1 MTKKFTHQLIL
12 LILLLGFRP
21 GSTGAQTFEKLTFDH
36 LTIEEGLSQST
47 VFAITKDADGFMWFG
62 TRDGLN
68 RYDSRNIKIYRN
80 KENNNRSLLGN
91 SIHCFMIDSNKKL
104 WIGTN
109 EGINIYNSASDDF
122 TRSQLNPD
130 LKQALG
136 QNHVTAILEDKK
148 GTIWIAT
155 YGGLSKVISRNPLQY
170 QHFRHDAANPNSLL
184 NDEIRTLY
192 ADKEGTLWI
201 GSAKGVSKLVEDAS
215 GKNTFV
221 NYPLPSMHLQGK
233 SWINCLA
240 EDNNGNLLIGTEQNG
255 IKRLDKKS
263 GTISAFNFMNN
274 EGRSTETVRVIER
287 NNNNLW
293 IGTIEGLYI
302 YNTISGH
309 LRVHKIDPDDNLSLS
324 DNSVRSIYIDRAGSY
339 WIGTFYGGVNTYSPL
354 SRQFAKINL
363 KNQKNQKIYKIAGAM
378 VTDRHDN
385 LWISTDGNGL
395 YCLNREGETIKQFK
409 HLASD
414 ANTISHNK
422 IKCLLLDEDKGLW
435 IGTLNGLN
443 YYDFKSEKFQRNF
456 HDVNDPHSLPD
467 DRIYDLKKDAYGNIW
482 IGTYRGGL
490 CLLNKETKAFER
502 FAYNA
507 TDSASLSSDGITYIH
522 EDSENNLWVGTIS
535 GLNKKSKGKNTF
547 ARFLNSNNQNSL
559 YVMCVYEDTQ
569 KRLWV
574 GTRDSGLRLR
584 LQGSNTF
591 RTFTKEDGLAG
602 NTISGV
608 LEDSKGILWISTENG
623 LSRLDPTTFAFK
635 NYNKNDG
642 LICSEFNFNSFHKDG
657 NGLMYFGGYNGIVKF
672 HPDSIRENSTPPLLT
687 FTKLKLFNKEVLIDS
702 TGKGVLHKSLA
713 KTADLELGYTQNIFS
728 VEFASLSFIH
738 SNKNKYAYK
747 LSGFEDQWNYVNDPI
762 ATYMN
767 LSPGQ
772 YTLLVKGSNND
783 AIWSD
788 EPIQL
793 KITILPP
800 FWKTWWAY
808 SIYGLILLSLAFAL
822 SRFYKMRW
830 KLKHDLQIEHMEK
843 EQQEKLHKAKLN
855 FFTNIAHE
863 IRTPLTLIVSPL
875 ELATERYAN
884 DSFLQKQLQI
894 VKSNTSRLIR
904 LINQLLDFQKQEAG
918 NLKLKPTEGNIIELL
933 KEIIF
938 SFSEYTNSRHIL
950 LKFNSPVDDIKLLYD
965 RDELEKVFCNLLYNA
980 FKFTPGGGEVAITVA
995 IENSSEPTGEK
1006 SHVKIVLEDNGIGI
1020 PAGDLPKIFNRF
1032 FQVENTGI
1040 GESGF
1045 GIGLAL
1051 TKGIIE
1057 LHGGTIAVESHEAEM
1072 GHSGFTRFTIMLP
1085 LTPER
1090 IPAESLSAK
1099 DFAFEEAA
1107 IVGSSPPPAVT
1118 NHLVKQKQD
1127 HRYSILLVED
1137 NIEIRNCLKSILS
1150 SSYVVLEA
1158 SNGTDALAITNQN
1171 LPDLVVSD
1179 IAMPGMD
1186 GLEFTRLIKSDER
1199 TNHIPVILLTARG
1212 ATEHYAEGIN
1222 TGADDYI
1229 TKPFHNQILQLKIK
1243 NLLAIRETLKEKYHR
1258 IVTLQPH
1265 HEEIEDP
1272 NNKFLRRLMNLMEA
1286 NINDPDFNVAKL
1298 VTEIGMS
1305 RPVLFRKIK
1314 MLTGLSVIDLI
1325 RSTRLKKAEMLLKQK
1340 KMTISEVA
1348 FTVGF
1353 NDPKYFSKSFRSQFG
1368 KNPTEYV
1375 ESLKTVS

>member
-1 MTKKFTHQLIL
+1 MIKLSTPPLVL
-12 LILLLGFRP
+12 LILLLAFRP
-21 GSTGAQTFEKLTFDH
+21 NFTCAQPFEKLTFDH
-36 LTIEEGLSQST
+36 LTIEEGLSQSS

-68 RYDSRNIKIYRN
+68 RYDSRNIKIYRSR
-80 KENNNRSLLGN
+80 ENNNRSLLGN
-91 SIHCFMIDSNKKL
+91 NIHCFMIDRNKKL

-109 EGINIYNSASDDF
+109 EGVNIYNSASDDF
-122 TRSQLNPD
+122 TRSKPNPD
-130 LKQALG
+130 FKQALG
-136 QNHVTAILEDKK
+136 QNHVTAILENKK
-148 GTIWIAT
+148 GTIWIGT
-155 YGGLSKVISRNPLQY
+155 HGGLSKVISRNPLQY
-170 QHFRHDAANPNSLL
+170 QHFEHDATDPNSLL
-184 NDEIRTLY
+184 HNEIRTLY
-192 ADKEGTLWI
+192 SDKEGTLWI

-215 GKNTFV
+215 GRNTFI
-221 NYPLPSMHLQGK
+221 NYPLSSIQLQGK

-240 EDNNGNLLIGTEQNG
+240 EDNNGNILIGTEQNG
-255 IKRLDKKS
+255 IKSLDKKS
-263 GTISAFNFMNN
+263 GIISSFNFMNN
-274 EGRSTETVRVIER
+274 EGRSIQTVRVIER
-287 NNNNLW
+287 DNSNLW

-302 YNTISGH
+302 YNLTTGR
-309 LRVHKIDPDDNLSLS
+309 LQVHKIDPDDNLSLS

-339 WIGTFYGGVNTYSPL
+339 WLGTFYGGVNSCSPL

-395 YCLNREGETIKQFK
+395 YCLNGEGETIKQFK
-409 HLASD
+409 HSVND

-443 YYDFKSEKFQRNF
+443 YYDFKSEKFDRYF
-456 HDVNDPHSLPD
+456 HHANDPHSLPD

-502 FAYNA
+502 FAYSVS
-507 TDSASLSSDGITYIH
+507 DSASLSSDGVTYIH
-522 EDSENNLWVGTIS
+522 EDSENNLWIGTIS
-535 GLNKKSKGKNTF
+535 GLNKKSKGKNAF
-547 ARFLNSNNQNSL
+547 ARFLNSNNQNNL
-559 YVMCVYEDTQ
+559 YVMCIYEDTQ

-574 GTRDSGLRLR
+574 GTRDAGLRLK
-584 LQGSNTF
+584 LQGSDNF
-591 RTFTKEDGLAG
+591 RTFTNEDGLAG
-602 NTISGV
+602 NTVSGV
-608 LEDSKGILWISTENG
+608 LEDRKGILWISTENG
-623 LSRLDPTTFAFK
+623 LSRMDPTTFTFK

-642 LICSEFNFNSFHKDG
+642 LICSEFNFNSFHKDN

-672 HPDSIRENSTPPLLT
+672 HPDSIRENTTVPLLT
-687 FTKLKLFNKEVLIDS
+687 FTKLKLFNNEVHIDP
-702 TGKGVLHKSLA
+702 TGKGVLHKSLT
-713 KTADLELGYTQNIFS
+713 KTADLELNYTQNIFS

-738 SNKNKYAYK
+738 PNKNKYAYK
-747 LSGFEDQWNYVNDPI
+747 LSGFEDQWNYVNDPV

-772 YTLLVKGSNND
+772 YTLFVKGSNND
-783 AIWSD
+783 AVWSK

-793 KITILPP
+793 RITILPP

-808 SIYGLILLSLAFAL
+808 SIYGLILLSLAVAL

-875 ELATERYAN
+875 ELATERYTN
-884 DSFLQKQLQI
+884 DFFLQKQLQI

-904 LINQLLDFQKQEAG
+904 LINQLLDFQKQESG

-950 LKFNSPVDDIKLLYD
+950 LKFNSPKDDIRLHYD

-980 FKFTPGGGEVAITVA
+980 FKFTPGGGEVSITVS
-995 IENSSEPTGEK
+995 IETLSDPTVEK
-1006 SHVKIVLEDNGIGI
+1006 SYVKIVLEDNGIGI
-1020 PAGDLPKIFNRF
+1020 PAGDVPKIFNRF

-1057 LHGGTIAVESHEAEM
+1057 LHGGKITVESHEAEM

-1085 LTPER
+1085 LT
-1090 IPAESLSAK
+1090 SQKLSAEPINPS
-1099 DFAFEEAA
+1099 DFAFEKGV
-1107 IVGSSPPPAVT
+1107 IVGSSLPLAVT
-1118 NHLVKQKQD
+1118 NHQVKQKQD

-1150 SSYVVLEA
+1150 SSYVILEA
-1158 SNGTDALAITNQN
+1158 SNGTDALAITNQH
-1171 LPDLVVSD
+1171 LPDLVLSD

-1186 GLEFTRLIKSDER
+1186 GL
-1199 TNHIPVILLTARG
+1199 
-1212 ATEHYAEGIN
+1212 
-1222 TGADDYI
+1222 
-1229 TKPFHNQILQLKIK
+1229 
-1243 NLLAIRETLKEKYHR
+1243 
-1258 IVTLQPH
+1258 
-1265 HEEIEDP
+1265 
-1272 NNKFLRRLMNLMEA
+1272 
-1286 NINDPDFNVAKL
+1286 
-1298 VTEIGMS
+1298 
-1305 RPVLFRKIK
+1305 
-1314 MLTGLSVIDLI
+1314 
-1325 RSTRLKKAEMLLKQK
+1325 
-1340 KMTISEVA
+1340 
-1348 FTVGF
+1348 
-1353 NDPKYFSKSFRSQFG
+1353 
-1368 KNPTEYV
+1368 
-1375 ESLKTVS
+1375 